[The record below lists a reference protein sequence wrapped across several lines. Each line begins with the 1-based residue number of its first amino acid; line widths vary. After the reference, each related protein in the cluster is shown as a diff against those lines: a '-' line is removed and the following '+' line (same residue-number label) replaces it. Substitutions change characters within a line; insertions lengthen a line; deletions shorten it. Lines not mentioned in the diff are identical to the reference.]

1 LERGQPLTI
10 VGSGLRERGVF
21 DARAADI
28 EAEGFRTT
36 FEEAEGDIVMSR
48 IELARKA
55 LTEANPSQVPL
66 DVAKA
71 ATQLQ
76 SWLFE
81 GALHGDKAV
90 IDAGKV
96 IRKWVEEDPDA

>member
-1 LERGQPLTI
+1 LKSTLVRNPNLPATAQDDIVETEGFGTI
-10 VGSGLRERGVF
+10 V
-21 DARAADI
+21 
-28 EAEGFRTT
+28 
-36 FEEAEGDIVMSR
+36 EEAEGDSVMSR

-55 LTEANPSQVPL
+55 LTEANPSQLPL

-81 GALHGDKAV
+81 GAPHGDKEV

-96 IRKWVEEDPDA
+96 IRKWVEEDPEA